1 MQDMMVAK
9 LIEKYIMNPH
19 LHSLILPN
27 LVDRRKELKVTTLLL
42 MNVVYQM
49 KEMVISHLKWE
60 FDSGITMIILCSPL
74 YFL

>member
-1 MQDMMVAK
+1 MVAK
-9 LIEKYIMNPH
+9 LIQKYIMNPH

-49 KEMVISHLKWE
+49 KEMVISHLKRE